1 MTLDICDKYQ
11 NIMLCL
17 FFQIYNGSMSE
28 EALVGKYCGT
38 IESLVIVT
46 HLVLF
51 VEFISDGSVNGH
63 GFNATYFHVSGMLRK
78 INTILITDQ
87 SQTES
92 I

>member
-1 MTLDICDKYQ
+1 MPILF
-11 NIMLCL
+11 

-38 IESLVIVT
+38 IEPLVVVT

-63 GFNATYFHVSGMLRK
+63 GFNATYFHISGM
-78 INTILITDQ
+78 
-87 SQTES
+87 
-92 I
+92 